1 MRRLLSAC
9 LIVLAFPCIALAI
22 PIPDT
27 GQTKCYDNTTEIT
40 CPNPGQDFYGQDAQY
55 ISSPHSYTKLDE
67 NGNVL
72 PDAAPWPWA
81 MVRDNVTGLIWEV
94 KTDDGSI
101 HDRDNNYTWAEAMD
115 FGTTLNAQNFGGY
128 SDWRLPTIKELS
140 GLIDSNKSSS
150 PTINTDYC
158 PNTLPA
164 WHWSSTAYAAI
175 ASNSWCVSF
184 NSSTVYY
191 KDVLNNHSV
200 MAVRG
205 EQSSNDFID
214 NFDGTITD
222 TSTGLIWQKDT
233 GPELYTWQE
242 ALSSCDY
249 LTLAEYNDWRL
260 PNRNELQTIVDYSRN
275 GPSIDITYFPSTASA
290 FYWTSTT
297 KAGYTGRGLG
307 LSFLYGPVSSSAKSS
322 SYNFLRCV
330 RGAALVDSD
339 ADGIAEDGDKSGTP
353 GDNRCTGGE
362 LVNCDDNCP
371 WDQNSMQEDSYPPG
385 GNGCGDACEC
395 HADCNSDE
403 KVNLT
408 DLVTMKTQFFWKC
421 SEHPTCEADCNHDG
435 NVNLSDLVMMK
446 SEFNRPDCP
455 VCP

>member
-1 MRRLLSAC
+1 
-9 LIVLAFPCIALAI
+9 LAFPCIALAI

-128 SDWRLPTIKELS
+128 SDWRLPMIKELS
-140 GLIDSNKSSS
+140 SLVASSIPSPGPVMNIDYFPNAKSSH
-150 PTINTDYC
+150 Y
-158 PNTLPA
+158 
-164 WHWSSTAYAAI
+164 WSSTDSVA
-175 ASNSWCVSF
+175 NENETWCVYF
-184 NSSTVYY
+184 YNGVVY
-191 KDVLNNHSV
+191 DWAVSNTFSV
-200 MAVRG
+200 MAVRSG
-205 EQSSNDFID
+205 SSGNYVD
-214 NFDGTITD
+214 NGDGTISDTD
-222 TSTGLIWQKDT
+222 TGLMWQQDT
-233 GPELYTWQE
+233 ASGFWQE
-242 ALSSCDY
+242 ALSYCDY

-260 PNRNELQTIVDYSRN
+260 PNRNELQTIVDYSRD
-275 GPSIDITYFPSTASA
+275 GPSIDITYFPSTASE

-297 KAGYTGRGLG
+297 KAGYPGEAWC
-307 LSFLYGPVSSSAKSS
+307 LSFLYGPVSSSVKSS
-322 SYNFLRCV
+322 AYNYLRCV

-339 ADGIAEDGDKSGTP
+339 ADGISEDGDKSGTP